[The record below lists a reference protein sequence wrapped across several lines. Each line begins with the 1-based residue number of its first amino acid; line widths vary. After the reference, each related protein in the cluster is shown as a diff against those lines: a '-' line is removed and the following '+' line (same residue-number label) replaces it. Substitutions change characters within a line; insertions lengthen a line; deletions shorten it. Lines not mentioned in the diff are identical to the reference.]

1 MPTVCGFLA
10 PPGQKQ
16 MKDKPGTIALRAIR
30 SMCSLATMGSWAQLK
45 SSSPPTAQEMVE
57 DTRKA
62 KSEGERHKEKKK
74 KEGQ

>member
-1 MPTVCGFLA
+1 
-10 PPGQKQ
+10 
-16 MKDKPGTIALRAIR
+16 
-30 SMCSLATMGSWAQLK
+30 MGSWAQLK

-74 KEGQ
+74 KEGTVKEKKKRRTRTALREKTQTP